1 MNSIRKTSQNASVD
15 AFTAIAHPARRKILD
30 LLAEEEKS
38 VLTLAKPFKMSRPA
52 VSQHLRILL
61 DVGLVDVHRVGRE
74 QRYRLRGEALEAV
87 YDWVAHYTQFWQ
99 EKLDDLGKYLEE
111 NK

>member
-1 MNSIRKTSQNASVD
+1 MKTTKTTQHAGAD
-15 AFTAIAHPARRKILD
+15 AFAAIAHPARRQILD
-30 LLAEEEKS
+30 MLAEEERS
-38 VLTLAKPFKMSRPA
+38 VVDLSKPFSMSRPA

-74 QRYRLRGEALEAV
+74 QRYRLRSEPLAAV
-87 YDWVAHYTQFWQ
+87 YDWVGHYTQFWQ

-111 NK
+111 HE